1 MKRISVIIV
10 ACAGGAAAV
19 AAFAFRHAGSS
30 QRRIESAQA
39 PSGSIANT
47 SVQTDVPIDPEAP
60 TLSSARSVKQ
70 TASTSSSTK
79 ERSTARSELQTAAD
93 LTLLPFMGARMLRSA
108 AAAEPFLSAAAYD
121 QICDDPWC
129 IRLIGVSNPHYVSW
143 EVLSSTDEG
152 EGTVLFVVRIHEE
165 YTGEEESFQ
174 SDESIEIG
182 PGQNSL
188 GQPMDAVVIRVDQ

>member
-10 ACAGGAAAV
+10 ACAVGAAAV
-19 AAFAFRHAGSS
+19 AAFAFRHVGSS

-47 SVQTDVPIDPEAP
+47 SVQTDDPIDPEAP
-60 TLSSARSVKQ
+60 TLSSAGGVKQ

-93 LTLLPFMGARMLRSA
+93 LTLAAFMDARMLRSA

-182 PGQNSL
+182 PGQNYL